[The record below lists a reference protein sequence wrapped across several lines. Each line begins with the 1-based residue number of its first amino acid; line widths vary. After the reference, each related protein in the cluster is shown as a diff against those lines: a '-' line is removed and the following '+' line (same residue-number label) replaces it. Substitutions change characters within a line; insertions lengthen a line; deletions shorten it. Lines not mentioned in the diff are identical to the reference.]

1 MSTRATTPNAAGNYQ
16 CTVCGREFSRK
27 QGLGRHM
34 SETHGRPTTRAAAA
48 KRAASKRANGATP
61 VKRTIETTEV
71 EGTIR
76 DQLRELAAPLSE
88 KRKQID
94 RRLDALAREAQQLRA
109 DRADIDAVLKRLDPS
124 SQPAPK
130 GSMTPAKSQGN
141 QARAERQHVERV
153 EALREHLTRNA
164 DELREGFTI
173 NQLVE
178 EIKASGG
185 KPMTTST
192 LRPAI
197 DQLRDAGIIRADRV
211 TRGGGMRY
219 QLVMNGDRSDG

>member
-1 MSTRATTPNAAGNYQ
+1 MSTRPATSNAAGNYQ

-34 SETHGRPTTRAAAA
+34 SETHGRTTTRAAAA
-48 KRAASKRANGATP
+48 KRAASKRANGQTA
-61 VKRTIETTEV
+61 VKRTIETSEV

-94 RRLDALAREAQQLRA
+94 RRLDALAREAHQLRA

-124 SQPAPK
+124 SQPKP
-130 GSMTPAKSQGN
+130 STPAKSQGN

-153 EALREHLTRNA
+153 EALREHLEQHA
-164 DELREGFTI
+164 DELREGFTS

-185 KPMTTST
+185 KAMTTGT
-192 LRPAI
+192 LRPALEA
-197 DQLRDAGIIRADRV
+197 LRDAGIVRADRV

-219 QLVMNGDRSDG
+219 QLVMNGDQSNG